1 MNVHSGTKIMF
12 PQGFLLYM
20 HRDPEE
26 TQVKQS
32 IFSRCPQLHQS
43 SSRGSHVFS
52 KQPARQIINTWHQA
66 LGLKPGS
73 LKWGSTDYGE
83 LSNEPAVPSTQIER
97 TLCPGPRSLVQKPFS
112 IITRGQIGTMN
123 LGGKKKNLTFPDV
136 LHLGWRWVPF
146 PEAVSV

>member
-20 HRDPEE
+20 HRDLEE

-43 SSRGSHVFS
+43 SSRGSHIFS

-83 LSNEPAVPSTQIER
+83 PSNEPAVPSTQIEW
-97 TLCPGPRSLVQKPFS
+97 TLCPGTKA
-112 IITRGQIGTMN
+112 TRPKTIFYHHQGQNRDNKFRG
-123 LGGKKKNLTFPDV
+123 KKNLTFPDV
-136 LHLGWRWVPF
+136 LHLGWRWVHF
-146 PEAVSV
+146 PEVVSV